1 MLWALAT
8 VTVPETDIQ
17 NRHNNIILT
26 CISLIPFIDYTLSYL
41 ILHIGVQYLP
51 DIVRLPSAV
60 RDKET
65 IQVGIVYYVPC
76 PVDGSLQCHYQ
87 IQLLI
92 HGSLHQVYTRSGYG
106 CIQSVAVLYLP

>member
-1 MLWALAT
+1 M
-8 VTVPETDIQ
+8 TVPETAIQ

-65 IQVGIVYYVPC
+65 IQISIVYYVPC
-76 PVDGSLQCHYQ
+76 PVDGTFSVITRFSFSSMEAFIRFIPETATDAYSL
-87 IQLLI
+87 
-92 HGSLHQVYTRSGYG
+92 
-106 CIQSVAVLYLP
+106 

>member
-1 MLWALAT
+1 MII
-8 VTVPETDIQ
+8 V
-17 NRHNNIILT
+17 NILLT
-26 CISLIPFIDYTLSYL
+26 CISLIPFVDYTLSYL

-76 PVDGSLQCHYQ
+76 PVDGSLQCHYRFSFSSMEAF
-87 IQLLI
+87 IRFI
-92 HGSLHQVYTRSGYG
+92 PEAATDAYSL
-106 CIQSVAVLYLP
+106 

>member
-8 VTVPETDIQ
+8 VTVPETDMQ

-65 IQVGIVYYVPC
+65 VQIGIVYYVLALSMEAFSVITRFSFSSMEAFIRFIPEAAT
-76 PVDGSLQCHYQ
+76 DAYSL
-87 IQLLI
+87 
-92 HGSLHQVYTRSGYG
+92 
-106 CIQSVAVLYLP
+106 